1 MSCLERTIYINNL
14 NYLLPSDMYV
24 PIIHP
29 SPRTSSVFTLVLIFR
44 CWEHNYAKFSTFM
57 MTFIRENDIEIYM
70 NSRERTLQPALCQ
83 PGNTSV
89 LWHYEETSNKAQKV
103 GVNELLLMSY
113 YCREKMK
120 KQKFSVLASRHSFAH
135 LMPNPVDAAPQPL
148 L

>member
-1 MSCLERTIYINNL
+1 MSRSYT
-14 NYLLPSDMYV
+14 PPQVQVQFS
-24 PIIHP
+24 
-29 SPRTSSVFTLVLIFR
+29 LVLIFR

-70 NSRERTLQPALCQ
+70 NSRERTLQQALSQ

-89 LWHYEETSNKAQKV
+89 LWHYEETSNKTQKV

-120 KQKFSVLASRHSFAH
+120 KKQKFSVLVSRHSFTH
-135 LMPNPVDAAPQPL
+135 LMPNPADAAPQAL
-148 L
+148 FL

>member
-1 MSCLERTIYINNL
+1 MCRSYTPPQLQVQFS
-14 NYLLPSDMYV
+14 LL
-24 PIIHP
+24 
-29 SPRTSSVFTLVLIFR
+29 LIFR

-70 NSRERTLQPALCQ
+70 NSRERTLQLALCQ

-89 LWHYEETSNKAQKV
+89 LWHYEETSNKTQKV

-120 KQKFSVLASRHSFAH
+120 KKQKFSVLASRHSFAH
-135 LMPNPVDAAPQPL
+135 LMPNPADAAPQPL
-148 L
+148 FL